1 MELLL
6 KKQVYLE
13 LYVKTLKK
21 WRDKEKYLNELGFN
35 EFWDL
40 IFKRYSSPF
49 SLLDSLIENNMF
61 SKFIENMINKYND
74 ELLWD
79 IYINNIEYI
88 GTSFNEFK
96 RKLNT
101 DITQVEYLSDED
113 LKTTVNKSKDILS
126 NFKPQ

>member
-1 MELLL
+1 
-6 KKQVYLE
+6 
-13 LYVKTLKK
+13 
-21 WRDKEKYLNELGFN
+21 
-35 EFWDL
+35 
-40 IFKRYSSPF
+40 
-49 SLLDSLIENNMF
+49 MF
-61 SKFIENMINKYND
+61 SNFIENMIDKYND